1 MSKTGQQLVSQNALM
16 QCLRLVGRL
25 LPTYYNYKL
34 ITLIGLFFRLLVS
47 PLTQM
52 YSSYYEDLESCSL
65 PL

>member
-25 LPTYYNYKL
+25 LLTYYNYKL
-34 ITLIGLFFRLLVS
+34 ITLMGLFFRLLVA
-47 PLTQM
+47 PLRQM